1 MSAAIVEGVATRDAA
16 ELRGEVRAFLQ
27 SAQQRGGFEPRCD
40 GWAAGFSRE
49 FSEALGARGWVG
61 MTIPREY
68 GGAGASFVERVV
80 VAEELLAAG
89 APAAAHWVAERQI
102 APSILQHGTA
112 RVKQELLPRIAAGSC
127 TFSLGLSEAD
137 AGSDLASVRTRAES
151 TSAGWRINGNKIWSS
166 HAHRAEYIV
175 ALCRTEPGSQR
186 HAGLS
191 QIIVPTDA
199 DGLGIRPIATLSDR
213 EGDFCE
219 VSFDNVEVAPDMLLG
234 EEGSGWKQITEE
246 LAFERNGPE
255 RYLSTAPLL
264 FALAGLLREVPSAD
278 ARRAVG
284 LLTAELVA
292 LRELC
297 FATAREV
304 DERAIDTRRAAM
316 AKDAGT
322 EFEQRIPTLVRR
334 ALSGAST
341 TQRAGLERLLRT
353 AVLSAPTF
361 TLRGGTTEILRTITA
376 KQLREAR

>member
-1 MSAAIVEGVATRDAA
+1 MTVVDGDAVRLETSA
-16 ELRGEVRAFLQ
+16 LRREVRSFLE
-27 SAQQRGGFEPRCD
+27 AARAEGTFEPRCD
-40 GWAAGFSRE
+40 GWAAGFSRP

-61 MTIPREY
+61 MTIPREF

-89 APAAAHWVAERQI
+89 APAAAHWVAERQM
-102 APSILQHGTA
+102 APSILRHGSE
-112 RVKQELLPRIAAGSC
+112 RVKREILPRIAAGTC
-127 TFSLGLSEAD
+127 GFSLGLSEPE
-137 AGSDLASVRTRAES
+137 AGSDLSAVRTRAERTAS
-151 TSAGWRINGNKIWSS
+151 GWRIDGGKIWSS
-166 HAHRAEYIV
+166 HAHRADYIAV
-175 ALCRTEPGSQR
+175 LCRTEPGSQR

-199 DGLGIRPIATLSDR
+199 AGLTIRPISTLSDT

-219 VSFDNVEVAPDMLLG
+219 VTLEGVEVDADMLLG
-234 EEGSGWKQITEE
+234 EEGSGWTQITAE

-264 FALAGLLREVPSAD
+264 FALARILGREAASD
-278 ARRAVG
+278 AQVAVG
-284 LLTAELVA
+284 QLVAELVA

-297 FATAREV
+297 FDTAREV
-304 DERAIDTRRAAM
+304 DERNVDVTRAAM

-322 EFEQRIPTLVRR
+322 EFEQRIPEVARR
-334 ALSGAST
+334 AMFSAGPA
-341 TQRAGLERLLRT
+341 QRAEIKRLLDS

-376 KQLREAR
+376 KQLRGTR